1 MMDKKVDRSG
11 APGHRAPVPVTA
23 PAPSMAA
30 DGEGGADRDPGSL
43 RHVASVPLLGELQL
57 TGEGPPLPPAA
68 AGGAAGDAAG
78 DAAGTDPESGKA
90 SSGPPSRRGYVPPER
105 RSGWLQTAVVL

>member
-1 MMDKKVDRSG
+1 M
-11 APGHRAPVPVTA
+11 
-23 PAPSMAA
+23 
-30 DGEGGADRDPGSL
+30 EGGGAADPGSL

-57 TGEGPPLPPAA
+57 TGEGPPLPPPP
-68 AGGAAGDAAG
+68 AGDAAG

-105 RSGWLQTAVVL
+105 RSGWLQTAVVLCVVVLPGCFRVCR